1 MSKPADTT
9 VNAKVLFRCEKL
21 LFLFVFTLYSKMPI
35 LIKTSSPTTLEEYA
49 IVELQGD
56 LEIRSG
62 ENIHNL
68 FIGDLYYNKYGQP
81 ILIIGHHILQGREQ
95 KLEKPFAV
103 LEKLKSK
110 DGKSSLNDTN
120 MDSNATLNRT
130 IDCTILDSTVAL
142 ENKSRQNTEYVVRAL
157 CTKKLI
163 FKSRPK
169 PIIAN
174 VATSV

>member
-1 MSKPADTT
+1 MRNISIC
-9 VNAKVLFRCEKL
+9 LQ
-21 LFLFVFTLYSKMPI
+21 
-35 LIKTSSPTTLEEYA
+35 SSGKGDWA
-49 IVELQGD
+49 IIELQGD
-56 LEIRSG
+56 LEVRS
-62 ENIHNL
+62 NQDMHDQ

-103 LEKLKSK
+103 LEKSK
-110 DGKSSLNDTN
+110 TNEGERLLDTSIATQD
-120 MDSNATLNRT
+120 MTMTQLNATSGAERT
-130 IDCTILDSTVAL
+130 VLDHTIAQ
-142 ENKSRQNTEYVVRAL
+142 EHKSRQRTEYTVRAI

-174 VATSV
+174 VAKTV